1 MNAQTLVSRVFAL
14 DKSDMRASLNEIGKQ
29 CMQAFEDAESVAIP
43 KELRRHTAVLVVGMG
58 GSALGAD
65 FVRNVYGDILKRPI
79 KISMDYT
86 TPRWVS
92 KDTLVILSSYSGDT
106 EETLAQAQSILERT
120 AKVVAITC
128 GGALL
133 EWCKKNHK
141 PVYVINPVHNPC
153 GVPRLGIG
161 YGICGLLRILV
172 HAGDIKIAKKDIAG
186 VVSFLDQRALLFKT
200 QEEGE
205 RYFEGREG
213 LGLFKA
219 VQHLKNK
226 MLIIIAAE
234 HLRGAGHIVSN
245 YLHESA
251 KIFSTYF
258 FVPECNH
265 YVLESVANTSEQ
277 MKNILFLFLESALY
291 HPKNQLRFKITK
303 QLFSQ
308 KKIDFITLSMEGNTK
323 LLQACE
329 AVQYGGYV
337 AYFLALQQGIDP
349 TPVKVI
355 QDFKKKMSE
364 QGGGER

>member
-1 MNAQTLVSRVFAL
+1 MNAQTLVSRIFAL
-14 DKSDMRASLNEIGKQ
+14 DKFDMRASLNELGKQ
-29 CMQAFEDAESVAIP
+29 CTQAFEDADGVVIP
-43 KELRRHTAVLVVGMG
+43 KEFRRHTAVLIVGMG

-65 FVRNVYGDILKRPI
+65 FIRNVYGDTLKRPI
-79 KISMDYT
+79 KISMDYI

-92 KDTLVILSSYSGDT
+92 QDTLVVLSSYSGDT
-106 EETLAQAQSILERT
+106 EETLAQAKSILERT
-120 AKVVAITC
+120 NKVVAITC

-133 EWCKKNHK
+133 EWCKKNHQ

-153 GVPRLGIG
+153 GAPRLGIG
-161 YGICGLLRILV
+161 YGMCGLLRILV
-172 HAGDIKIAKKDIAG
+172 NAGDIKIAQKDIAG
-186 VVSFLDQRALLFKT
+186 VASFLDQRSLAFKT

-205 RYFEGREG
+205 KYFEGREG
-213 LGLFKA
+213 LELLKA
-219 VQHLKNK
+219 IQHLKNK

-234 HLRGAGHIVSN
+234 HLRGAGHILNN

-251 KIFSTYF
+251 KVFSAYF

-265 YVLESVANTSEQ
+265 YMLESVANFSDQ
-277 MKNILFLFLESALY
+277 MKNVLFLFLESALY
-291 HPKNQLRFKITK
+291 HPKNQLRFKLTK

-308 KKIDFITLSMEGNTK
+308 KKIDFITLSMEGSTR

-349 TPVKVI
+349 TPIKVI
-355 QDFKKKMSE
+355 QDFKKKMNE
-364 QGGGER
+364 QGA